1 MKALRWHASGD
12 VRLEEV
18 EDAPDPA
25 PDEVQIEVEWCGICG
40 TDVEEYTD
48 GPLVIPV
55 APHPLTGLQAPMI
68 IGHEV
73 AGRVHRAGSHSRHL
87 DPGQLVG
94 IDGSFFCG
102 TCAACRRH
110 QFNVCEK
117 WAFIGMSYPGGLAER
132 MTVPSY
138 MAIPVREETP
148 AEWVALAEP
157 FSVATRAVRR
167 GRLTR
172 GETVI
177 VLGAGTIGLAVL
189 QVARVAGAREVIVVD
204 TIPFRR
210 GKAMELGADA
220 AIDSGDHLVEQLRDQ
235 SGGGPDVIFDCTGSN
250 RTPGL
255 AILAVRLGGRV
266 VQIGLPASP
275 GEMDYF
281 QLALREVELIGTVG
295 HVYDED
301 YRLAVDLIASRK
313 VDAKHLITHRL
324 ALGDAVSHG
333 LEFLAQKNCG
343 DTLKIIITPKSV

>member
-1 MKALRWHASGD
+1 MKALRWHGRGD

-18 EDAPDPA
+18 EDAPEPG
-25 PDEVQIEVEWCGICG
+25 PDEVQIAVEWCGICG

-55 APHPLTGLQAPMI
+55 TPHPLTGLQAPMI

-73 AGRVHRAGSHSRHL
+73 AGRVERTGSRSRHL
-87 DPGQLVG
+87 NRGQLVG

-102 TCAACRRH
+102 TCMACRRH
-110 QFNVCEK
+110 QFNVCER

-148 AEWVALAEP
+148 AEWIALAEP

-167 GRLTR
+167 GRLTS
-172 GETVI
+172 GETAV

-189 QVARVAGAREVIVVD
+189 QVARVAGARAVIVVD
-204 TIPFRR
+204 KIPFRR
-210 GKAMELGADA
+210 EKAIELGADA
-220 AIDSGDHLVEQLRDQ
+220 AIDAGDDHVEVLLDR

-250 RTPGL
+250 RTPAL

-266 VQIGLPASP
+266 VQVGLPTSP
-275 GEMDYF
+275 GEMDYL
-281 QLALREVELIGTVG
+281 QLVLREVELIGTVG

-313 VDAKHLITHRL
+313 VDAEHLITHRL
-324 ALGDAVSHG
+324 LLADAVSRG

-343 DTLKIIITPKSV
+343 DTLKIVITPKNG